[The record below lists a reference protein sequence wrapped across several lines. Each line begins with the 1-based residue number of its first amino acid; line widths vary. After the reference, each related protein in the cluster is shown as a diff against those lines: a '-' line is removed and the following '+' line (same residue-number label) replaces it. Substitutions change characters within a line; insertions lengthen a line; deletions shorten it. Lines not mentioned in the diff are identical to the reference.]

1 MADKGIQDGT
11 KLVEETRKVVQKL
24 YDDKLLVGQKSN
36 RPTLPAPEQDE
47 AGGFFSLFFAK
58 GNQTTTVDRTFA
70 EMWEQHV
77 ARYMKGLQHVNP
89 GGWTYSHG
97 WSDLMKDQAIINEQD
112 TLLREKAAMEQR
124 LQKLE
129 GKAQGTGKTS
139 SYRNGPAPLYADV
152 MEDPVLASGGLALL
166 GGGLLLTGLR
176 SRSRNR
182 NRNRHAKD
190 AARAQGP
197 R

>member
-1 MADKGIQDGT
+1 MRRAMAEPRETTTKKRRKGAPPWAGWAALGG
-11 KLVEETRKVVQKL
+11 LVAGL
-24 YDDKLLVGQKSN
+24 AALVLWSLPKGGSPDVAAA
-36 RPTLPAPEQDE
+36 PTDAGDEVEPWHDE
-47 AGGFFSLFFAK
+47 ALVNGHGGGA
-58 GNQTTTVDRTFA
+58 TTKPTR
-70 EMWEQHV
+70 
-77 ARYMKGLQHVNP
+77 R
-89 GGWTYSHG
+89 
-97 WSDLMKDQAIINEQD
+97 D
-112 TLLREKAAMEQR
+112 TLERYVQR